1 MNKSNPVLHFVSLLL
16 LVLFTAPTHGLDA
29 LRIGLSALSPT
40 NWPVWVAEEKGF
52 FKKYGIEPQV
62 IFIGGGS
69 ARGVSALI
77 AKEVQFMVIGGVGVI
92 GAALR
97 GIDVVMVA
105 SNVNRSTQ
113 RIISRP
119 EIKSPKDLKGK
130 RVGVV
135 SFGGNTYSVLLMV
148 LKKWSMKPDDLV
160 ILQVGPSPTMLISL
174 EKGGID
180 AAVLTAPSDFIA
192 EEKGNRVLA
201 DLADMQIFSLQSTIT
216 TTREYLKGHEDL
228 TTRFLKAY
236 AEGIAYVKK
245 NKDAS
250 VELLRRKLR
259 MEPEQES
266 YLGKTHQLYAAKY
279 LDRVPYVSLEGVKT
293 LLESLEN
300 QDVKAKNADPATFVD
315 SRIITTLENSG
326 FFTKL
331 YE

>member
-1 MNKSNPVLHFVSLLL
+1 M
-16 LVLFTAPTHGLDA
+16 
-29 LRIGLSALSPT
+29 RIGLSALSPT
-40 NWPVWVAEEKGF
+40 NWPVLVAEEKGF

-62 IFIGGGS
+62 IYIGGGS

-77 AKEVQFMVIGGVGVI
+77 AKQVQFMVIGGVGVI

-97 GIDVVMVA
+97 GVDVVMVA

-113 RIISRP
+113 RLISRP
-119 EIKSPKDLKGK
+119 EIKTPKELKGK

-135 SFGGNTYSVLLMV
+135 SFGGNTYSVLLML
-148 LKKWSMKPDDLV
+148 LKKWSMKPEEFV

-216 TTREYLKGHEDL
+216 TTREYLKGREDQ

-236 AEGIAYVKK
+236 AEGIAYIKK

-250 VELLRRKLR
+250 IDVLRRKLR

-266 YLGKTHQLYAAKY
+266 YLGKTHQLYASKY

-293 LLESLEN
+293 LLESLEG
-300 QDVKAKNADPATFVD
+300 QDAKAKAADPGAFVD
-315 SRIITTLENSG
+315 SRIVSALENSG